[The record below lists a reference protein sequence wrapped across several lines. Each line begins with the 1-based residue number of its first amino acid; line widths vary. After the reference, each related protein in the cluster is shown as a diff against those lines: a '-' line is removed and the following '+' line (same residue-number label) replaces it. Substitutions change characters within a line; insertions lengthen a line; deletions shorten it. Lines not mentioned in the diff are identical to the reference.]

1 MLTAENNSA
10 LLVEKTDSPSSVSDI
25 TQPGDNNFKAT
36 IQATPAPA
44 TYHKIDRGCGAI
56 WSLGTS
62 CRMAITGSMKSAIF
76 CSPDA
81 PLFWGFIFFFLEPS
95 IFFFIAKKRREEV

>member
-1 MLTAENNSA
+1 
-10 LLVEKTDSPSSVSDI
+10 
-25 TQPGDNNFKAT
+25 
-36 IQATPAPA
+36 
-44 TYHKIDRGCGAI
+44 
-56 WSLGTS
+56 
-62 CRMAITGSMKSAIF
+62 MAITGSMKSAIF